1 MIWKK
6 VLATKPVIN
15 GRTVSYDLPRED
27 LYAMLASEDM
37 TDFLLACE
45 ALSVIPD
52 EEVCDRLGEYLT
64 APDQYRRL
72 AVLKVIFRNP
82 HAIKYAPALE
92 QAIMSETILFA
103 ENGLRVAYECRVPV
117 SETAILT
124 ATRRHIAK
132 LYATDALDLLAV
144 SEEHYKALVEIFSMC
159 VTSLQQ
165 EVLAEI
171 LVRKYTD
178 SHAAELF
185 GLFSD
190 SKYPHVRRAA
200 VDLGLTHGFDLTA
213 LRNDPDGHV
222 RQAAVGQNS
231 PK

>member
-1 MIWKK
+1 MIRKK

-64 APDQYRRL
+64 SPDKYRCL

-82 HAIKYAPALE
+82 HAVKYAPALE

-144 SEEHYKALVEIFSMC
+144 SKEHYKALVEIFSMC

-165 EVLAEI
+165 EILAEI

-185 GLFSD
+185 RLFSD

>member
-1 MIWKK
+1 M
-6 VLATKPVIN
+6 
-15 GRTVSYDLPRED
+15 
-27 LYAMLASEDM
+27 
-37 TDFLLACE
+37 
-45 ALSVIPD
+45 
-52 EEVCDRLGEYLT
+52 
-64 APDQYRRL
+64 
-72 AVLKVIFRNP
+72 
-82 HAIKYAPALE
+82 
-92 QAIMSETILFA
+92 
-103 ENGLRVAYECRVPV
+103 

-165 EVLAEI
+165 EILAEI

-185 GLFSD
+185 RLFSD
-190 SKYPHVRRAA
+190 SKYPRVRRAA

-213 LRNDPDGHV
+213 LQNDSDGHV